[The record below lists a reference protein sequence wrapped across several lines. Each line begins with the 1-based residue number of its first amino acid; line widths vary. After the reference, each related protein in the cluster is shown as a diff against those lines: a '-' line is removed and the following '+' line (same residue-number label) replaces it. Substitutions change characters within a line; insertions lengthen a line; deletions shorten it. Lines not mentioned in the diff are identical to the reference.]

1 MRLATSSST
10 GGSEMREFK
19 RLTPYREAL
28 RLLLDDLS
36 EVDEVEEIP
45 LKEALGRVLAEDVAS
60 PIDSPPFD
68 RSAVDGYAL
77 RAEDTFSAREYSPV
91 ELRVIDEIVAGE
103 ESKAKVESGTAVK
116 LMTGSKMPEGANAV
130 LMQEMAEREGDIIR
144 VLRPVAP
151 GQNVAFKGEDV
162 KKGEI
167 ILGKGQV
174 LRPQDLA
181 LLKGIGFKTVK
192 VKRKPRVGIIVTG
205 DELIEELNEEALKA
219 GKILESNSVMLES
232 LVRKYFGEPVFYG
245 VFPDDEEKI
254 QSTIEKAK
262 TECDLVLVTGGSAFG
277 EKDFAHKFVK
287 LLFHGT
293 TIKPGRPVGYGERVF
308 IMSGYPV
315 AVFAQ
320 FHLYVKHALAKLVGA
335 KNYEVRVKATLAE
348 RIPSQLGRHEF
359 VKVWYENGKA
369 RPIKKKGSGI
379 ISSLVES
386 NGYIEIPE
394 DSEGYLEGNV
404 VIVVLY

>member
-1 MRLATSSST
+1 M
-10 GGSEMREFK
+10 GEFK
-19 RLTPYREAL
+19 RLTPYHEAL
-28 RLLLDDLS
+28 SLLLDDLG
-36 EVDEVEEIP
+36 EIDEVEEIP

-77 RAEDTFSAREYSPV
+77 RAEDTFPAREYSPV
-91 ELRVIDEIVAGE
+91 ELKVIDEIVAGE
-103 ESKAKVESGTAVK
+103 ESKARVEPGTAVK
-116 LMTGSKMPEGANAV
+116 LMTGAKLPEGANAV

-181 LLKGIGFKTVK
+181 LLKSIGFKTVK
-192 VKRKPRVGIIVTG
+192 VRRKPRVGIIVTG
-205 DELIEELNEEALKA
+205 DELIEEFDEEALKS

-232 LVRKYFGEPVFYG
+232 LVRQYFGEPVFYG
-245 VFPDDEEKI
+245 VFPDDEEAI
-254 QSTIEKAK
+254 RGAIERARK
-262 TECDLVLVTGGSAFG
+262 ENDLVVVTGGSSFG
-277 EKDFAHKFVK
+277 DRDYAHKFVK
-287 LLFHGT
+287 LMFHGT
-293 TIKPGRPVGYGERVF
+293 TIKPGRPIGYGERVF

-335 KNYEVRVKATLAE
+335 RNYEVRVKATLTE

-359 VKVWYENGKA
+359 VKVWYEKGEA

-394 DSEGYLEGNV
+394 DSEGYREGEEV
-404 VIVVLY
+404 EVVLY

>member
-1 MRLATSSST
+1 
-10 GGSEMREFK
+10 MREFK

-28 RLLLDDLS
+28 KLLLDDLS
-36 EVDEVEEIP
+36 EIPELEEVP
-45 LKEALGRVLAEDVAS
+45 LDEALGRVLAEDVVS

-77 RAEDTFSAREYSPV
+77 RAEDTFPAREYSPV
-91 ELRVIDEIVAGE
+91 ELRVVDEIVAGE
-103 ESKAKVESGTAVK
+103 ESGARVEPGTVVK

-130 LMQEMAEREGDIIR
+130 IMQEMVEREGEVIR

-151 GQNVAFKGEDV
+151 GQNVAFAGEDV
-162 KKGEI
+162 KKGEV
-167 ILGKGQV
+167 ILRKGQV

-181 LLKGIGFKTVK
+181 LLKSIGFRSVK

-205 DELIEELNEEALKA
+205 DELIEEFDEGALKA
-219 GKILESNSVMLES
+219 GKIMESNSTMLMG
-232 LVRKYFGEPVFYG
+232 LVRQYFGEPVFYG
-245 VFPDDEEKI
+245 VVPDDEGAI
-254 QSTIEKAK
+254 RSAIERAGG
-262 TECDLVLVTGGSAFG
+262 ECDLVLVTGGSAFG
-277 EKDFAHKFVK
+277 DKDFAHRFVK

-293 TIKPGRPVGYGERVF
+293 TIKPGRPVGYGEGVF

-320 FHLYVKHALAKLVGA
+320 FHLYVKHALAKLVGTRD
-335 KNYEVRVKATLAE
+335 YEVRVRARLTE
-348 RIPSQLGRHEF
+348 RVSSQLGRHEF
-359 VKVWYENGKA
+359 VKVRYENGEA

-394 DSEGYLEGNV
+394 DSEGYLEGETV
-404 VIVVLY
+404 EVVLY

>member
-1 MRLATSSST
+1 MK
-10 GGSEMREFK
+10 EFK

-28 RLLLDDLS
+28 SLLLNDLTEISEFEEVALDD
-36 EVDEVEEIP
+36 
-45 LKEALGRVLAEDVAS
+45 ALGRVLAEDVVS

-77 RAEDTFSAREYSPV
+77 RAEDTFPAREYNPV
-91 ELRVIDEIVAGE
+91 ELKVIDEITAGE
-103 ESKAKVESGTAVK
+103 ESSAKVEPGTAVK

-130 LMQEMAEREGDIIR
+130 LMQEMAERDRDVIR

-151 GQNVAFKGEDV
+151 GQNVAFAGEDV
-162 KKGEI
+162 KKGEV
-167 ILGKGQV
+167 ILRKGRV

-181 LLKGIGFKTVK
+181 LLKSVGFKRVK
-192 VKRKPRVGIIVTG
+192 VKKKPRVGIIVTG
-205 DELIEELNEEALKA
+205 DELIEEFDEEALKS
-219 GKILESNSVMLES
+219 GKILESNSIMLEG
-232 LVRKYFGEPVFYG
+232 LVRQYFGEPVFYD
-245 VFPDDEEKI
+245 VVPDDEDAIREA
-254 QSTIEKAK
+254 IERAK
-262 TECDLVLVTGGSAFG
+262 RENDLVLVTGGSAFG
-277 EKDFAHKFVK
+277 DKDFAHRFVR

-293 TIKPGRPVGYGERVF
+293 TIKPGRPIGYGERVF

-335 KNYEVRVKATLAE
+335 KNYEVHVRAKLTDRV
-348 RIPSQLGRHEF
+348 PSQLGRYEF
-359 VKVWYENGKA
+359 VKVWYENGVA

-379 ISSLVES
+379 ISSLIES

-394 DSEGYLEGNV
+394 DSEGHLEGEEV
-404 VIVVLY
+404 WVTLY

>member
-1 MRLATSSST
+1 
-10 GGSEMREFK
+10 MREFK

-28 RLLLDDLS
+28 KLLLDDLS
-36 EVDEVEEIP
+36 EIPEVEKVP
-45 LKEALGRVLAEDVAS
+45 LDEALGRILAEDIVS

-77 RAEDTFSAREYSPV
+77 RAEDTFQAREYSPI
-91 ELRVIDEIVAGE
+91 ELKVIDEIVAGE
-103 ESKAKVESGTAVK
+103 ESGAKVEPGTAVK

-130 LMQEMAEREGDIIR
+130 LMQEMAEREGDTIR

-151 GQNVAFKGEDV
+151 GQNVAFAGEDV
-162 KKGEI
+162 KKGEV
-167 ILGKGQV
+167 ILRKGQI

-181 LLKGIGFKTVK
+181 LLKSIGFKTVK
-192 VKRKPRVGIIVTG
+192 VKRKPRVGIVVTG
-205 DELIEELNEEALKA
+205 DELIEDFDEEALKG
-219 GKILESNSVMLES
+219 GKILESNSVMLKG
-232 LVRKYFGEPVFYG
+232 LVKQYFGEPLFYG
-245 VFPDDEEKI
+245 VVPDNEEAI
-254 QSTIEKAK
+254 RGVIERAKA
-262 TECDLVLVTGGSAFG
+262 ENDLVLVTGGSAFG
-277 EKDFAHKFVK
+277 DKDFAHRFVK

-293 TIKPGRPVGYGERVF
+293 TIKPGRPIGYGERVF

-335 KNYEVRVKATLAE
+335 KNYEVCVRATLTE
-348 RIPSQLGRHEF
+348 RVPSQLGRHEF
-359 VKVWYENGKA
+359 VKVWYEDGKA

-394 DSEGYLEGNV
+394 DSEGYLEEETV
-404 VIVVLY
+404 YVTLY

>member
-1 MRLATSSST
+1 
-10 GGSEMREFK
+10 MREFK

-28 RLLLDDLS
+28 KLLLDDLGEIGETE
-36 EVDEVEEIP
+36 EVP
-45 LKEALGRVLAEDVAS
+45 LEDALGRVLAEDIVS

-77 RAEDTFSAREYSPV
+77 RAEDTFPAREYSPV
-91 ELRVIDEIVAGE
+91 ELRVVDEIVAGE
-103 ESKAKVESGTAVK
+103 ESKAKVEPGTAVK

-130 LMQEMAEREGDIIR
+130 LMQEMAEREGDVIR

-151 GQNVAFKGEDV
+151 GQNVAFAGEDV
-162 KKGEI
+162 KKGEV
-167 ILGKGQV
+167 ILRKGQV

-181 LLKGIGFKTVK
+181 LLKSVGFRTVK

-205 DELIEELNEEALKA
+205 DELIEEFDEEALKS
-219 GKILESNSVMLES
+219 GKILESNSVMLKG
-232 LVRKYFGEPVFYG
+232 LVRQYFGEPVFYG
-245 VFPDDEEKI
+245 VVPDNEDAI
-254 QSTIEKAK
+254 RNAIERAKA
-262 TECDLVLVTGGSAFG
+262 ENDLVLVTGGSAFG
-277 EKDFAHKFVK
+277 DRDFAHRFVN

-293 TIKPGRPVGYGERVF
+293 TIKPGRPIGYGERVF

-335 KNYEVRVKATLAE
+335 RNYEVRVKATLTD

-359 VKVWYENGKA
+359 VKVWYEDGKA
-369 RPIKKKGSGI
+369 RPIRKKGSGI

-386 NGYIEIPE
+386 NGYVEIPE
-394 DSEGYLEGNV
+394 DSEGYLEGEEV
-404 VIVVLY
+404 WVTLY

>member
-1 MRLATSSST
+1 MK
-10 GGSEMREFK
+10 EFK

-28 RLLLDDLS
+28 SLLLNDLTEISEFEEVALDD
-36 EVDEVEEIP
+36 
-45 LKEALGRVLAEDVAS
+45 ALGRVLAEDVVS

-77 RAEDTFSAREYSPV
+77 RAEDTFPAREYNPV
-91 ELRVIDEIVAGE
+91 ELKVIDEITAGE
-103 ESKAKVESGTAVK
+103 ESSAKVEPGTAVK

-130 LMQEMAEREGDIIR
+130 LMQEMAERDRDVIR

-151 GQNVAFKGEDV
+151 GQNVAFAGEDV
-162 KKGEI
+162 KKGEV
-167 ILGKGQV
+167 ILRKGRV

-181 LLKGIGFKTVK
+181 LLKSIGFKRVK
-192 VKRKPRVGIIVTG
+192 VKRKPRVGIIITG
-205 DELIEELNEEALKA
+205 SELIEEFDEEALKS
-219 GKILESNSVMLES
+219 GKILESNSIMLKG
-232 LVRKYFGEPVFYG
+232 LVRQYFGEPVFYG
-245 VFPDDEEKI
+245 VVPDDEDAI
-254 QSTIEKAK
+254 RNTIERARR
-262 TECDLVLVTGGSAFG
+262 ENDLVLVTGGSAFG
-277 EKDFAHKFVK
+277 DKDFAHRFVR

-293 TIKPGRPVGYGERVF
+293 TIKPGRPIGYGERVF

-335 KNYEVRVKATLAE
+335 KNYEVRVRAKLTD
-348 RIPSQLGRHEF
+348 RVPSQLGRYEF
-359 VKVWYENGKA
+359 VKVWYENGVA

-394 DSEGYLEGNV
+394 DSEGYLEGEEV
-404 VIVVLY
+404 WVTLY

>member
-1 MRLATSSST
+1 
-10 GGSEMREFK
+10 MREFK

-28 RLLLDDLS
+28 KLLLDDLS
-36 EVDEVEEIP
+36 EIKETEEVP
-45 LKEALGRVLAEDVAS
+45 LEGALGRVLAEDVVS

-91 ELRVIDEIVAGE
+91 ELRVVDEIVAGE
-103 ESKAKVESGTAVK
+103 ESKAKVEPGTAVK

-130 LMQEMAEREGDIIR
+130 LMQEMAEREGNVIR

-151 GQNVAFKGEDV
+151 GQNVAFAGEDV
-162 KKGEI
+162 KKGKV
-167 ILGKGQV
+167 ILRKGQV

-181 LLKGIGFKTVK
+181 LLKSIGFKTVK
-192 VKRKPRVGIIVTG
+192 VKRRLRVGIIITG
-205 DELIEELNEEALKA
+205 SELIEEFDEEALKS
-219 GKILESNSVMLES
+219 GKILESNSIMLKG
-232 LVRKYFGEPVFYG
+232 LVRQYFGEPVFYG
-245 VFPDDEEKI
+245 VVPDDENAVRRA
-254 QSTIEKAK
+254 IERAKA
-262 TECDLVLVTGGSAFG
+262 ENDLVLVTGGSAFG
-277 EKDFAHKFVK
+277 DRDFAHRFAN

-293 TIKPGRPVGYGERVF
+293 TIKPGRPIGYGERVF

-335 KNYEVRVKATLAE
+335 RNYEVRVKATLTD

-359 VKVWYENGKA
+359 VKVWYENGRA
-369 RPIKKKGSGI
+369 RPIRKKGSGI

-386 NGYIEIPE
+386 NGYVEIPE
-394 DSEGYLEGNV
+394 DSEGHLEGEEV
-404 VIVVLY
+404 WVTLY

>member
-1 MRLATSSST
+1 
-10 GGSEMREFK
+10 MREFK

-28 RLLLDDLS
+28 KLLLDDLS
-36 EVDEVEEIP
+36 EIDDIEEVP
-45 LKEALGRVLAEDVAS
+45 LEEALSRVLAEDVVS
-60 PIDSPPFD
+60 PVDSPPFD

-77 RAEDTFSAREYSPV
+77 RAEDTFPAREYSPV
-91 ELRVIDEIVAGE
+91 ELKVVDEIVAGE
-103 ESKAKVESGTAVK
+103 ESKAKVEPGTAVK

-130 LMQEMAEREGDIIR
+130 LMQEMAEREGDVIR

-151 GQNVAFKGEDV
+151 GQNVAFAGEDV
-162 KKGEI
+162 KEGET
-167 ILGKGQV
+167 ILKKGQV

-181 LLKGIGFKTVK
+181 LLKSVGFKTVK

-205 DELIEELNEEALKA
+205 DELIEEFDEEALKA
-219 GKILESNSVMLES
+219 GKILESNSVMLTG
-232 LVRKYFGEPVFYG
+232 LVRQYFGEPVFYG
-245 VFPDDEEKI
+245 VVPDNEDAIREA
-254 QSTIEKAK
+254 IERAKA
-262 TECDLVLVTGGSAFG
+262 ENDLVLVTGGSAFG
-277 EKDFAHKFVK
+277 DRDFAHRFVK

-293 TIKPGRPVGYGERVF
+293 TIKPGRPIGYGERVF

-335 KNYEVRVKATLAE
+335 RNYEVRIKAMLTE
-348 RIPSQLGRHEF
+348 RVSSQLGRAEF
-359 VKVWYENGKA
+359 VKVWHENGEA
-369 RPIKKKGSGI
+369 RPVKKKGSGI

-394 DSEGYLEGNV
+394 DSEGYLEGHV

>member
-1 MRLATSSST
+1 
-10 GGSEMREFK
+10 MREFK

-36 EVDEVEEIP
+36 EIPEVVEVP
-45 LKEALGRVLAEDVAS
+45 LDEALGRVLAGDVVS

-77 RAEDTFSAREYSPV
+77 RAEDTFQAREYSPV
-91 ELRVIDEIVAGE
+91 ELKVIDEIVAGE
-103 ESKAKVESGTAVK
+103 ESGARVEPGTAVK

-130 LMQEMAEREGDIIR
+130 LMQEMAEREGEVIR

-151 GQNVAFKGEDV
+151 GQNVAFAGEDV
-162 KKGEI
+162 KKGEV
-167 ILGKGQV
+167 ILRKGQV

-181 LLKGIGFKTVK
+181 LLKSVGFKTVK
-192 VKRKPRVGIIVTG
+192 VKRKPRVGIVVTG
-205 DELIEELNEEALKA
+205 DELIEDFDEEALKA
-219 GKILESNSVMLES
+219 GKILESNSVMLKG
-232 LVRKYFGEPVFYG
+232 LVRQYFGEPVFYG
-245 VFPDDEEKI
+245 VVPDDEEAI
-254 QSTIEKAK
+254 REVIERAK
-262 TECDLVLVTGGSAFG
+262 KENDLVLVTGGSAFG
-277 EKDFAHKFVK
+277 DKDFAHRFVK

-293 TIKPGRPVGYGERVF
+293 TIKPGRPIGYGERVF

-335 KNYEVRVKATLAE
+335 KNYEVRVRATLTE
-348 RIPSQLGRHEF
+348 RVPSQLGRHEF
-359 VKVWYENGKA
+359 VKVWYEDGKA

-394 DSEGYLEGNV
+394 DSEGYLEGDV